1 VYTNLAY
8 QILAYALE
16 NMTDTS
22 FPELI
27 NGTIL
32 FPLSLTSTYYP
43 LAPSSATV
51 NAIIP
56 FNDTSAWYSTNPRPL
71 NPGGAVY
78 STTNDMRSFGK
89 SILNST
95 LLSSAL
101 TRRWLKPHSFTPD
114 SYVSVGAPWEIMT
127 YPPTSRFPVRIYSKA
142 GDVGLYSTM
151 MGLMPDYNVGFTVLA
166 AGTAH
171 ARTSRVLSD
180 LLVSSFVPA
189 IKQVAASQA
198 NETYAGIYS
207 SSDGS
212 NSTMSFSVTP
222 NEGDVGSNLRLD
234 SLVYNGT
241 DLVSFVSLALG
252 IDETTTE
259 LTIDMYPTGLTQR
272 QRNGR
277 EVIESW
283 RASFNV
289 QPVAS
294 NRTLEAGIS
303 QLGPF
308 STACGAW
315 ESVDGL
321 VYGGVAI
328 DEVLFRRDEGDVT
341 GVEVRF
347 LQQGFLG
354 KEAEESGNVR
364 REEGVLK
371 EGVRMKMKKVKW

>member
-1 VYTNLAY
+1 
-8 QILAYALE
+8 
-16 NMTDTS
+16 
-22 FPELI
+22 
-27 NGTIL
+27 
-32 FPLSLTSTYYP
+32 
-43 LAPSSATV
+43 
-51 NAIIP
+51 
-56 FNDTSAWYSTNPRPL
+56 
-71 NPGGAVY
+71 
-78 STTNDMRSFGK
+78 MRSFGK

-180 LLVSSFVPA
+180 LLVSSFVLA

-294 NRTLEAGIS
+294 NRTLEAGVS

-347 LQQGFLG
+347 LQQGFWG

-371 EGVRMKMKKVKW
+371 EGVRLKMKKVKW